1 MTNSHATTQMHVLL
15 DGDGR
20 IIAAVDAASPSR
32 DAANCRFE
40 AMPGQH
46 VRTVS
51 LPSHIASIRNG
62 HDLHVALAAGRVD
75 LVTGA
80 FVMERRIELRD
91 RPSREPGKK
100 D

>member
-1 MTNSHATTQMHVLL
+1 MTNSNSTTPMHVLL

-20 IIAAVDAASPSR
+20 IIAAVDAVSPSH
-32 DAANCRFE
+32 DGPDCRFE
-40 AMPGQH
+40 PMAGQH

-51 LPSHIASIRNG
+51 FPSHIASIRNG
-62 HDLHVALAAGRVD
+62 HDLHLALAAGRVD

-91 RPSREPGKK
+91 RPPREPGKK
-100 D
+100 G